1 MKSPKGF
8 RGRYFSLAAI
18 LALNA
23 TLVLASD
30 AQSVANKEEF
40 KRQNAKEVSENKEAV
55 EESTLPVLTIS
66 KKIKEK
72 KSEVVTASK
81 TSTRANSTTDNVS
94 IITSEELSLKG
105 ITTVAEALSSTAG
118 INFTS
123 IGGMGTQKSVFL
135 QGMANK
141 YTLLM
146 VDGVRYNDP
155 SNTSGASFDHLLV
168 GDIEKIEIIKGAQ
181 SGVWGADAAAGVIN
195 IVTKKAEIGTHVT
208 AGIEAGSYGYR
219 GANTSLSHRD
229 DKFDAMLSVQ
239 RVSEDGFSA
248 QAPRHENVK
257 QYEKD
262 GYRNTTLNFKTGY
275 WINEQNRIE
284 AGYHD
289 INALANYDEY
299 MNPNAIQRS
308 DFRQQSGYLSY
319 KYFTSNHAIEM
330 RVSQNKTV
338 KKELDAKA
346 SPWGATIGKYEG
358 ETPSFE
364 LKDSF
369 KYLDNGTLVMGSSY
383 EKREIKYAEVG
394 KNQKEKDENA
404 KAVFANNTNT
414 FGKLVLTEA
423 LRYDKY
429 SAFESKVTGKVGA
442 KYNFTNEPLANSNH
456 CKQLISS
463 HSNF

>member
-40 KRQNAKEVSENKEAV
+40 KRLEAKEISENTEVV

-72 KSEVVTASK
+72 KSEVYTASK
-81 TSTRANSTTDNVS
+81 SLVSATNVTDNVS

-105 ITTVAEALSSTAG
+105 ISTVAEALSSTPS

-123 IGGMGTQKSVFL
+123 IGGMGTQKSIFL

-195 IVTKKAEIGTHVT
+195 VVTKKAESGTHGSV
-208 AGIEAGSYGYR
+208 GLEAGSYGHK
-219 GANTSLSHRD
+219 GATTSLSHKD
-229 DKFDAMLSVQ
+229 EKFDAI
-239 RVSEDGFSA
+239 
-248 QAPRHENVK
+248 
-257 QYEKD
+257 
-262 GYRNTTLNFKTGY
+262 
-275 WINEQNRIE
+275 INITQI
-284 AGYHD
+284 
-289 INALANYDEY
+289 
-299 MNPNAIQRS
+299 
-308 DFRQQSGYLSY
+308 
-319 KYFTSNHAIEM
+319 
-330 RVSQNKTV
+330 
-338 KKELDAKA
+338 A
-346 SPWGATIGKYEG
+346 S
-358 ETPSFE
+358 
-364 LKDSF
+364 
-369 KYLDNGTLVMGSSY
+369 
-383 EKREIKYAEVG
+383 
-394 KNQKEKDENA
+394 
-404 KAVFANNTNT
+404 
-414 FGKLVLTEA
+414 
-423 LRYDKY
+423 
-429 SAFESKVTGKVGA
+429 
-442 KYNFTNEPLANSNH
+442 
-456 CKQLISS
+456 
-463 HSNF
+463 